1 MGKLVD
7 FIRLLHCCGSPG
19 YRRRI
24 LPEIEVV
31 DLAHI
36 YGARKLA
43 DLGLNDRPHVR
54 FVMVIKNALPAEGS
68 SAKCQGGRNQRAVS
82 R

>member
-1 MGKLVD
+1 
-7 FIRLLHCCGSPG
+7 
-19 YRRRI
+19 
-24 LPEIEVV
+24 VV

-54 FVMVIKNALPAEGS
+54 FVMGIKNALPAEGS